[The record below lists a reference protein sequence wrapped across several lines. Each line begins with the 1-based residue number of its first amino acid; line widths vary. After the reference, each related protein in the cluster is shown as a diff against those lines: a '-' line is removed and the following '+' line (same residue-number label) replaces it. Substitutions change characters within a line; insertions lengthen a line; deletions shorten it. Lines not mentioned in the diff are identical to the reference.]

1 MKRALCMLLA
11 AITLISLAGCEQG
24 GSEQQGGGKVIEE
37 FINCIAAEDYASAY
51 ALLSASSRNDTEEDK
66 AKRVTQKQFTDRY
79 VNIRKA
85 LGINKIE
92 YADFTSSGG
101 EILYSAAYTATYY
114 SDHVGEM
121 TNTFSAIALR
131 EGGEWKV
138 EWSPAM
144 IFPEMEWG
152 DTVRVARLSAKRG
165 EILADGEVVAKT
177 AGAIS
182 VYAMPSK
189 IDDRELFLQQT
200 SRLLNMTE
208 ANIDKKLEKAYDDVA
223 ILKQYYSDQLADS
236 IKEQL
241 LQIDGIGIDEGKY
254 LKVREYPQG
263 KLLAHLVGYVGSVPG
278 DTKEQLKEELDRLNE
293 GRSER
298 EGLYNSDSRVGR
310 LGLELQYE
318 KELRGKDGELIY
330 ICTADGR
337 NRKTIYKLDAEDGYD
352 IELSIDMGLQRR
364 VEEVMDLTLYGDTTA
379 GAVVV
384 MNPKTGAINAMYSWP
399 SYDINLFTR
408 GISSS
413 DYSALLNNKA
423 KPMINRVTQG
433 LYPPGSTMKAFTAAC
448 AIDNEVLDENYAFDE
463 SRIKKDYWT
472 PTEYGQWIW
481 TAIKRTHINYPI
493 SGPLNMR
500 KALIHSDNIYFANAA
515 LLTGWD
521 RFEEYMAKLGFTE
534 SIPFDINVAR
544 AQLKNEDS
552 EIDAKMLAD
561 SGYGQAEILVTPL
574 QLACMFSALANGGN
588 VALPYV
594 VEGLYKEDGIRYKR
608 VKAHPDGCWKQG
620 VISEHAIE
628 VITPFLEDV
637 TDPKINGTGRNLR
650 AKGCTVAAKTGT
662 AEIGSS
668 KSREIAWFVGY
679 RTGVSDEDA
688 RLVLVML
695 EVPADAAYSNLKFD
709 IARPLLSME

>member
-1 MKRALCMLLA
+1 M
-11 AITLISLAGCEQG
+11 
-24 GSEQQGGGKVIEE
+24 
-37 FINCIAAEDYASAY
+37 
-51 ALLSASSRNDTEEDK
+51 
-66 AKRVTQKQFTDRY
+66 
-79 VNIRKA
+79 
-85 LGINKIE
+85 
-92 YADFTSSGG
+92 
-101 EILYSAAYTATYY
+101 
-114 SDHVGEM
+114 
-121 TNTFSAIALR
+121 
-131 EGGEWKV
+131 
-138 EWSPAM
+138 
-144 IFPEMEWG
+144 
-152 DTVRVARLSAKRG
+152 
-165 EILADGEVVAKT
+165 
-177 AGAIS
+177 
-182 VYAMPSK
+182 
-189 IDDRELFLQQT
+189 
-200 SRLLNMTE
+200 
-208 ANIDKKLEKAYDDVA
+208 
-223 ILKQYYSDQLADS
+223 
-236 IKEQL
+236 
-241 LQIDGIGIDEGKY
+241 QIDGIGIDEGNY